1 MNSEVMCSNRLRIV
15 KNDRIATITLDN
27 PPVNAVTLAL
37 YQELGD
43 LFEAASNW
51 ADVNCIVLTGAGKK
65 AFCAGLDLN
74 EFLAATVE
82 DDPQRART
90 IRRCF
95 ENIRKCALP
104 TIAAVNG
111 PALGAGA
118 VIASVCDIRI
128 ASETARFGLPE
139 INVGRCGATA
149 HMGRHLPQSVLRR
162 MFFTGL
168 PISVQ
173 EAERWGFVDKIVPL
187 ESLMSEA
194 MALAAVIAAKAP
206 LGLRLGKQALN
217 EVEFMAV
224 EEGYER
230 EQGFSTRLMV
240 TEDAREAARAVV
252 EKRAPVF
259 KGC

>member
-1 MNSEVMCSNRLRIV
+1 MTSQLSDRLKITKADKIV
-15 KNDRIATITLDN
+15 TITIDN

-37 YQELGD
+37 YREIAD
-43 LFEAASNW
+43 LFQEASNW
-51 ADVNCIVLTGAGKK
+51 TDVNCIVLTGSGQK

-82 DDPQRART
+82 DDPYRARI

-118 VIASVCDIRI
+118 VIASVCDIRL
-128 ASETARFGLPE
+128 ATENARFGLPE

-149 HMGRHLPQSVLRR
+149 HMGRHLPQGVLRR

-168 PISVQ
+168 PISAQ
-173 EAERWGFVDKIVPL
+173 EAERWGFVDRIVSH
-187 ESLMSEA
+187 EKLMEEA
-194 MALAAVIAAKAP
+194 LALAAIIAAKAP
-206 LGLRLGKQALN
+206 LGLRLGKEALN
-217 EVEFMAV
+217 AVEFMTV
-224 EEGYER
+224 EDGYR
-230 EQGFSTRLMV
+230 LEQGFSTRLMT
-240 TEDAREAARAVV
+240 TEDAREATRAVV
-252 EKRAPVF
+252 EKRVPVF
-259 KGC
+259 QGR